1 MVWELRITRDSG
13 ETTRIG
19 LQGRLSGATS
29 PQLAAALGESIA
41 AGSRRIVLDLK
52 DLNYISSGG
61 IVTIQSAAARVL
73 EAGGSL
79 RLTGAQPAVR
89 VALELAGLDTGFGP
103 CRH

>member
-19 LQGRLSGATS
+19 LEGRLSGATS
-29 PQLAAALGESIA
+29 PQLASVLGEAIA
-41 AGSRRIVLDLK
+41 AGSRRILLDLK

-61 IVTIQSAAARVL
+61 IVTIQSAAARL
-73 EAGGSL
+73 LSEGGRL

-89 VALELAGLDTGFGP
+89 MALELAGLDTAGA
-103 CRH
+103 